1 MSLPPLLLVG
11 RASGL
16 RSAVHT
22 EFMRRRNVGCLGI
35 QQTLMIGSQPQ
46 FDQRTRVGCQFGLP
60 AVRRLVAGDGVAG
73 GLVPSAGRPTAKV
86 MFPNEGALDLHGA
99 LLIDPALAV
108 GAGSAL
114 PVGFPGIMGGRMCPG
129 ELCVLG
135 FWLGCCGRRRRASHQ
150 RQHQK
155 NASKLRYAISDRQQS
170 PQRKSYSSRM
180 RSIVMKL

>member
-1 MSLPPLLLVG
+1 MSLPLLLLVG

-22 EFMRRRNVGCLGI
+22 EFMRRRNIRCFGI
-35 QQTLMIGSQPQ
+35 QQALMIGSQSQ

-60 AVRRLVAGDGVAG
+60 AIGRLVAGHGVAG
-73 GLVPSAGRPTAKV
+73 SLVRSAGRPTAKV

-99 LLIDPALAV
+99 LLVDPALAV
-108 GAGSAL
+108 RAGSAL
-114 PVGFPGIMGGRMCPG
+114 PVGFPGMMGGRMRPG

-135 FWLGCCGRRRRASHQ
+135 SGLGCCGGRSYASHQ

-155 NASKLRYAISDRQQS
+155 NTGKLRYTISDRQQS
-170 PQRKSYSSRM
+170 PQRKVISSRM
-180 RSIVMKL
+180 GSIVMKL